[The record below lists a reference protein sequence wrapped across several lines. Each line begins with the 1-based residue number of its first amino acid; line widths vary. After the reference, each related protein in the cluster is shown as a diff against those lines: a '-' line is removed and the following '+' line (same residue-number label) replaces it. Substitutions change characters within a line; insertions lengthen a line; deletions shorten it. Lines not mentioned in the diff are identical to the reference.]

1 VKLKEIKMAEKKRW
15 SRRDV
20 LKSTGLISAAGAVS
34 AVVPGF
40 EALAAPVKGAAAAT
54 GLIAGQVLTGSQ
66 VPHTVGDFHN
76 NLFTEIGLRPLI
88 NCRGTITAISGSTSL
103 PEVKQA
109 MYNASLYHVRM
120 DEMMEAVGA
129 ELGKLSGAEWGIA
142 TTGTAAATCIAT
154 VACIAGTDVEKSQA
168 LPYIKKKDQVVIPKT
183 SRNPYDIGVR
193 MCGVELVEFSS
204 PEELRA
210 KISDR
215 TAMMY
220 ILANPRWNDTPMS
233 TKNLAAIAKE
243 HGVPVFVDAA
253 ATELDMPNPH
263 IEAGADLVAYSGG
276 KCMRG
281 PQSSGLLIGKK
292 DLCQAAYFQGA
303 PHHNY
308 GRAMKCSKEETMGL
322 LAAVRAWRKRDHAAE
337 QTMWTGWC
345 QSIADRMQ
353 GLPSVKAT
361 VVASAPVG
369 SIDRSPGV
377 RISWDASVTG
387 ITGTEMAKLLDEG
400 TPRIVL
406 GGTGVRPDR
415 MESSVSIYCYIMTP
429 AEVKIVADTIYKHL
443 KNPPHFENPVVPT
456 GAPASVAGNWAV
468 TVHYLRGTGEQQFV
482 LKQDGNQLTGEHH
495 GEIYNTTLAGTIHAN
510 EIAMMSVLPVTGYP
524 LPCRFKGTVE
534 GNRMSGTVNMAEY
547 GEAKWEAVKS

>member
-1 VKLKEIKMAEKKRW
+1 MAEKKGW

-20 LKSTGLISAAGAVS
+20 IKGTGMLSAAMMTGID
-34 AVVPGF
+34 
-40 EALAAPVKGAAAAT
+40 AAAAPT
-54 GLIAGQVLTGSQ
+54 KSAKAASPGALKAGQILTGHE
-66 VPHTVGDFHN
+66 VPFTDGDFAD
-76 NLFTEIGLRPLI
+76 NLFTRIGIRPLI

-120 DEMMEAVGA
+120 DEMMDAVGA
-129 ELGKLSGAEWGIA
+129 ELGKLAGAEWGVA
-142 TTGTAAATCIAT
+142 TTGACTSICLST

-168 LPYIKKKDQVVIPKT
+168 MPYIKKKDQVVIPKT

-193 MCGVELVEFSS
+193 MCGVEVVEFSS
-204 PEELRA
+204 PEELRE
-210 KISDR
+210 KIGER

-220 ILANPRWNDTPMS
+220 ILANPRWDNTPMS

-253 ATELDMPNPH
+253 ATELDLPNPH

-281 PQSSGLLIGKK
+281 PQSSGLLIGRK
-292 DLCQAAYFQGA
+292 DLCQAVYFQGA

-308 GRAMKCSKEETMGL
+308 GRAMKCSKEEMMGL
-322 LAAVRAWRKRDHAAE
+322 LAAVRAWRKRDHEAE
-337 QTMWTGWC
+337 QAMWTGWC

-361 VVASAPVG
+361 VLPSAPKG

-387 ITGTEMAKLLDEG
+387 ITGSEMAKLLDEG

-406 GGTGVRPDR
+406 GGTGSRPDH
-415 MESSVSIYCYIMTP
+415 MLSAVTIYCYIMTP

-443 KNPPHFENPVVPT
+443 KNPPHFENPVVPSGT
-456 GAPASVAGNWAV
+456 PASVAGDWEV
-468 TVHYLRGTGEQQFV
+468 TVHYVRGTGEQHFV
-482 LKQDGNQLTGEHH
+482 LKQDGNSLTGEHH
-495 GEIYNTTLAGTIHAN
+495 GEIYNTTIAGAVHGN
-510 EIAMMSVLPVTGYP
+510 EIALTSTLPVTGYP
-524 LPCRFKGTVE
+524 LTCRFKGTVE
-534 GNRMSGTVNMAEY
+534 GNRMSGTVNLAEY
-547 GEAKWEAVKS
+547 GEVKWDAIRA